1 MKEVKKK
8 KAKCK
13 IRVAQDLMHSRM
25 TSLRE
30 KHFVTTFILQYSSKF
45 YFFYSFLE
53 LNNYNGY
60 VCAIYNCCFTAYL

>member
-1 MKEVKKK
+1 MKEVKK

-13 IRVAQDLMHSRM
+13 IRVAQDLMHFRM

-30 KHFVTTFILQYSSKF
+30 RHFVTTFILQYSSKF
-45 YFFYSFLE
+45 FFYSFLE
-53 LNNYNGY
+53 LNNCNGY